1 MHVPV
6 QINMFVSK
14 VLSRSDFMKNKVLLA
29 KKYIVSVPSQLN
41 LNVYTYTLY
50 TRIRLYPKGI
60 KTICHIETHI
70 WNKRIKKSCVG

>member
-41 LNVYTYTLY
+41 LNVYTYIHY
-50 TRIRLYPKGI
+50 TPGFACTPR
-60 KTICHIETHI
+60 E
-70 WNKRIKKSCVG
+70 